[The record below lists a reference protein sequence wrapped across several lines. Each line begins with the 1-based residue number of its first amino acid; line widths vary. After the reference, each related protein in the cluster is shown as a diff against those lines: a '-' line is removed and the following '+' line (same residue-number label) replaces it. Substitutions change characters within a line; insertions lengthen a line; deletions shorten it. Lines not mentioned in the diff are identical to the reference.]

1 MNGQE
6 FKELL
11 KKHGYDGS
19 KLPKGL
25 RVEGSLHL
33 IDCKKLTALPKDLF
47 VGVYLRLTGC
57 TKLKSL
63 PEGLRVDGDL
73 NLSGC
78 TGLTSLL
85 SKELKVVGGD
95 LILFGCTGLTELP
108 NGLNV
113 GGYLHL
119 QGCTG
124 LTSLPKGLNV
134 GGGLDINDCTGLTA
148 LPKGLKVG
156 GYLNLRGCT
165 GLTSLPNGLKVGV
178 DLDIEGCTALTALP
192 KGLTVKWNLL
202 LDSHHIVHET
212 TKAESYC
219 ISNVFV
225 PESLAKRRLEYK
237 EFREL
242 NAEQR
247 QVWIQMV
254 GVEWLVK
261 NAKPEILDVDDHR
274 INGHR
279 ALMFVK
285 TGRLRYCVLVC
296 GDPSTGR
303 VYYMEVPPKTKT
315 CQEADSYLNWGL
327 DQRQQVGRT

>member
-6 FKELL
+6 FEELL
-11 KKHGYDGS
+11 KKHGWDSS
-19 KLPKGL
+19 KLPNGL
-25 RVEGSLHL
+25 KVVGSLN
-33 IDCKKLTALPKDLF
+33 LF
-47 VGVYLRLTGC
+47 GF

-63 PEGLRVDGDL
+63 PKGLTVDGGLYLRD
-73 NLSGC
+73 C
-78 TGLTSLL
+78 TGLTA
-85 SKELKVVGGD
+85 
-95 LILFGCTGLTELP
+95 LP
-108 NGLNV
+108 NGLKV
-113 GGYLHL
+113 GESLIL
-119 QGCTG
+119 EGCTG
-124 LTSLPKGLNV
+124 LTSLPKD
-134 GGGLDINDCTGLTA
+134 LDVEGDLDFTYCTGLTA
-148 LPKGLKVG
+148 LPKGLTVG
-156 GYLNLRGCT
+156 DSLDLEGCT
-165 GLTSLPNGLKVGV
+165 GLTSLPNGLKVKGC
-178 DLDIEGCTALTALP
+178 LYLEGCTGLTALP
-192 KGLTVKWNLL
+192 KGLKVDDLYFDPYHVVPEGVK
-202 LDSHHIVHET
+202 
-212 TKAESYC
+212 ARSYFV
-219 ISNVFV
+219 SNVDV

>member
-6 FKELL
+6 FEELL
-11 KKHGYDGS
+11 KKHGWDSS
-19 KLPKGL
+19 KLPNGL
-25 RVEGSLHL
+25 KVVGSLN
-33 IDCKKLTALPKDLF
+33 LF
-47 VGVYLRLTGC
+47 GF

-63 PEGLRVDGDL
+63 PKGLTVDGGLYLRD
-73 NLSGC
+73 C
-78 TGLTSLL
+78 TGLTA
-85 SKELKVVGGD
+85 
-95 LILFGCTGLTELP
+95 LP
-108 NGLNV
+108 NGLKV
-113 GGYLHL
+113 GESLIL
-119 QGCTG
+119 EGCTG
-124 LTSLPKGLNV
+124 LTSLPKD
-134 GGGLDINDCTGLTA
+134 LDVEGDLDFTYCTGLTA
-148 LPKGLKVG
+148 LPKGLTVG
-156 GYLNLRGCT
+156 DSLDLEGCT
-165 GLTSLPNGLKVGV
+165 GLTSLPNGLKVKGC
-178 DLDIEGCTALTALP
+178 LYLEGCTGLTALP
-192 KGLTVKWNLL
+192 KGLKVDDLYF
-202 LDSHHIVHET
+202 DPYHVVHET
-212 TKAESYC
+212 TKARSYFV
-219 ISNVFV
+219 SNVDV
-225 PESLAKRRLEYK
+225 PEELAKRRLEYN